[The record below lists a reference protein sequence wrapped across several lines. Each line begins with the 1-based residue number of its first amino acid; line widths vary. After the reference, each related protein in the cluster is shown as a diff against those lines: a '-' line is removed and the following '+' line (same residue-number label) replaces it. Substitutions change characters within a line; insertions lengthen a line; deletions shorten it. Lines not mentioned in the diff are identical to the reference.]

1 MKPFFRDDLP
11 ESAYKFQL
19 LGLNLLRLLAQN
31 KLADFHTVGQQCT
44 NISSRLMLVQIAVH
58 SNVTFALK
66 GVGVV
71 ARQRT
76 SPQRLHPTSRLDRT
90 ILDGRQLQQ
99 GNYLLS
105 IMVRV
110 SKNHKQPRIAGIPGS
125 RQCSRWELQFLHWH
139 PLKHDTVGLLFSK
152 RHFQFWPIAL
162 M

>member
-1 MKPFFRDDLP
+1 MKPLFRDDLP

-31 KLADFHTVGQQCT
+31 KLADFHTVGHPCT
-44 NISSRLMLVQIAVH
+44 NIASRLMLVQIAVH

-76 SPQRLHPTSRLDRT
+76 SSQRLHPTSRLDRT

-99 GNYLLS
+99 GNDL
-105 IMVRV
+105 R
-110 SKNHKQPRIAGIPGS
+110 
-125 RQCSRWELQFLHWH
+125 
-139 PLKHDTVGLLFSK
+139 PLT
-152 RHFQFWPIAL
+152 ITA
-162 M
+162 